1 MLKEMHAVL
10 PARDLAR
17 ARRFYHDM
25 LDMDPAEEHDQ
36 GRLLTYRV
44 GGSAFDIYETE
55 NAGTAKNT
63 QLCFQTDDLDMEMQR
78 LRDRGVMFEDF
89 EIPGLM
95 KTENGV
101 VSDEEARTAW
111 FRDSEGNF
119 ICISEPMQTGSSGSD
134 MGSSSMG
141 SDMGSGSMGTDSGRM

>member
-10 PARDLAR
+10 PASDLAR
-17 ARRFYHDM
+17 ARKWYHDM
-25 LDMDPAEEHDQ
+25 LGMDPAEEHDE

-44 GGSAFDIYETE
+44 DGSAFDIYETS

-63 QLCFQTDDLDMEMQR
+63 QLCFETENISEEMR
-78 LRDRGVMFEDF
+78 MMRERGVMFEEF
-89 EIPGLM
+89 EIPNVM

-101 VSDEEARTAW
+101 VTDDETMTAW

-119 ICISEPMQTGSSGSD
+119 ICMSQRLMAGA
-134 MGSSSMG
+134 MGSKMA
-141 SDMGSGSMGTDSGRM
+141 DDT